1 MRGWR
6 RRRWRKVISFKM
18 VLVKVQRV
26 TSYTDPETSRPGK
39 IVELVEVRRGAV
51 TVKGGGLMD
60 DSVVVQRLLQSALMQ
75 LQSMGLMP
83 VSREMMF
90 PKIILYLTEE
100 EYDLLNVK
108 LEVNEVY
115 EVSFREGQ
123 IVFSRPQGL
132 G

>member
-1 MRGWR
+1 
-6 RRRWRKVISFKM
+6 
-18 VLVKVQRV
+18 
-26 TSYTDPETSRPGK
+26 
-39 IVELVEVRRGAV
+39 
-51 TVKGGGLMD
+51 
-60 DSVVVQRLLQSALMQ
+60 
-75 LQSMGLMP
+75 MP
-83 VSREMMF
+83 ISREMIF

-115 EVSFREGQ
+115 EVSFRDGQ

>member
-6 RRRWRKVISFKM
+6 RRRWRRVSNSRM

-26 TSYTDPETSRPGK
+26 TSYTDPETARPGK
-39 IVELVEVRRGAV
+39 IVELVEIRRSGVA
-51 TVKGGGLMD
+51 VKGTGLTD
-60 DSVVVQRLLQSALMQ
+60 ESVMVQRLLQSAVMQ

-83 VSREMMF
+83 ISREMMF
-90 PKIILYLTEE
+90 PKIVLYLTEE
-100 EYDLLNVK
+100 EYDLLNVR

-115 EVSFREGQ
+115 EVTFRDGQ